1 MWNTRREKFVK
12 IRNIARK
19 YHNSNCCCCVNKI
32 SWLGVWKMERNL
44 LFVNYIFQGIIII
57 SCWLKNSIRALHFF
71 RQFRR
76 NDSNTCFFFFM
87 KKNRLNSK
95 DKFEDSYHWNCT
107 IHQNP
112 REEWHEFQR
121 MNTCDQSLCTQSLQN
136 STRNDS
142 NSKNTYIYIRI
153 SPTFNL
159 HWTDSQNFHSNF
171 FFSQNF
177 KGNKLNV
184 RRNIARKNFLDIF
197 QK

>member
-1 MWNTRREKFVK
+1 
-12 IRNIARK
+12 
-19 YHNSNCCCCVNKI
+19 
-32 SWLGVWKMERNL
+32 MERNL

-153 SPTFNL
+153 SPTIKFL
-159 HWTDSQNFHSNF
+159 RLISIEQIPKISTQIF
-171 FFSQNF
+171 FFHKTS
-177 KGNKLNV
+177 KGTN
-184 RRNIARKNFLDIF
+184 
-197 QK
+197 